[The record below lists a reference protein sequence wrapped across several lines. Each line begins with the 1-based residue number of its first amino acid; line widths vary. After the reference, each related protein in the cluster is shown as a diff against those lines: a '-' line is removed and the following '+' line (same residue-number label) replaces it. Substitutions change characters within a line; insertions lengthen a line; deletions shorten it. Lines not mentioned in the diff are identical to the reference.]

1 MTLPPFLTFS
11 KTNRRQILLL
21 IASHLLWSVA
31 ILALG
36 WSGSRL
42 EAALPWWSGAF
53 IALQLFAAAQLL
65 LPSLLLDPEARSRGF
80 YLFWGMSLALAIWLL
95 NQLPAAGL
103 WQQLLVAL
111 KSGLLL
117 LVATVT
123 GAALAR
129 YIHRLWEIVPICVV
143 MTLAD
148 FASWRY
154 GPTAAF
160 TAQIEEYHLAPTGP
174 PPLVDM
180 ILIKLAFPGTPA
192 LAPLFGISDWIMVV
206 FFAIVARRHG
216 VNDNLLGPSGAALAR
231 QGKIGRYLPISIA
244 ALFAAIILAQA
255 TGHFIP
261 ALPLIALIMLLWYA
275 SRYLLLRF
283 RKPQSSSPL
292 INNQDE
298 SRHE

>member
-1 MTLPPFLTFS
+1 MALHPFFTFN
-11 KTNRRQILLL
+11 KTNRRLIFLL
-21 IASHLLWSVA
+21 IASHLLWSAA
-31 ILALG
+31 IFALD
-36 WSGSRL
+36 WSGRL
-42 EAALPWWSGAF
+42 LETATPWWSGIF

-65 LPSLLLDPEARSRGF
+65 LPALLLDSEARSRGF
-80 YLFWGMSLALAIWLL
+80 YLFWGMSLALAIWLS
-95 NQLPAAGL
+95 NQLPTAGL
-103 WQQLLVAL
+103 GQQLLTAL

-117 LVATVT
+117 LVATLT

-129 YIHRLWEIVPICVV
+129 YIQRLWEIVPICVV

-160 TAQIEEYHLAPTGP
+160 TEQIQRYRLTPTGP

-180 ILIKLAFPGTPA
+180 ILIKLAFPGAPG

-216 VNDNLLGPSGAALAR
+216 VNDNLLGSSGEALAR
-231 QGKIGRYLPISIA
+231 QGKYGRYLPVSLV
-244 ALFAAIILAQA
+244 ALFVAIILAQA
-255 TGHFIP
+255 TGLFIP

-275 SRYLLLRF
+275 SRYLLLR
-283 RKPQSSSPL
+283 RR
-292 INNQDE
+292 I
-298 SRHE
+298 